1 MRKRARIH
9 LVNAEV
15 AVPLNEQEGRMA
27 ERPFIELA
35 TMDRGVH
42 LEVCALDIAD
52 ERYVDLELIDVS
64 TDAFSLHARLT
75 RCQVDALIAELRAAC
90 DDAWP
95 TRQP

>member
-1 MRKRARIH
+1 MT
-9 LVNAEV
+9 
-15 AVPLNEQEGRMA
+15 
-27 ERPFIELA
+27 ERPFLELA

-52 ERYVDLELIDVS
+52 ERYVDLELVDVS
-64 TDAFSLHARLT
+64 TATFSLHARLT

-95 TRQP
+95 PTQTSRHR